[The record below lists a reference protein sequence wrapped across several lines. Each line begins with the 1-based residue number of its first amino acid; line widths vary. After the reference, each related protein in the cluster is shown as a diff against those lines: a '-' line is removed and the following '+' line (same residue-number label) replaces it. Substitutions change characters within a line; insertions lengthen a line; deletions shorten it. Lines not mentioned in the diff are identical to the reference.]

1 MITITSDNL
10 TGFIS
15 ISDAYTTGADA
26 PTALLKIGDTYVLS
40 FINLKNVKY
49 FKNLSFTVSGNTD
62 YRQLTAEYR
71 VSKDNQKWTPWNIIP
86 TNIINDPTIATYNG
100 DIHDF
105 IPFDPKYDMF
115 VDVRWTRSGDS
126 TTDSISVL
134 SYNLTGSLDRT
145 ANDGLSTVSLDK
157 SNRELVIKPP
167 YIFKIFKITDIEV
180 LSKYDIENT
189 IIYYRYSQDNG
200 RTISNW
206 TELTKENIRSERI
219 NPIRFFQIEYYVR
232 YNGNSKISIFDINII
247 GDFQNVT
254 LDGQKTNL
262 YGVRENCNCLILQI
276 VNDPNVLTK
285 TLVPTSML
293 LANNTA
299 DLYKLSTT
307 DKSVL
312 YDPYQQ
318 DAALALLNKLSNDS
332 VSMFGHD
339 VVYVLT
345 DPDKNGTDY
354 TFHEM
359 QLQNYVCQNRMK
371 VSVDNNQFP
380 DNQITLNQ
388 FDLSLFDIF
397 EIHITKEDFKAAFGV
412 EKRPNVEDVV
422 WFCKLNRLY
431 RIEHAQPFKNFNNFV
446 IYYKVILKK
455 ANTKANI
462 IAANQE
468 IEDAINSLTDNST
481 IGELLGLENAQDK
494 KAVANSEQF
503 RTLAQDTL
511 RVEIYSPIEK
521 ESLQNASNIIAKTN
535 YDLSTVGNGEAV
547 VYRNFKN
554 FFQKSDNIGFMCW
567 FSINTMSAIEPY
579 NFFNYGNDNH
589 NIKINM
595 LGTNILVEI
604 NGSTNILSF
613 ASLLNESV
621 WYSLVVNLDQRNELL
636 SAYIYKRNVE
646 YEEDAPMLNSSKLLQ
661 VYKMTMPITPTVI
674 EIPSTLNAA
683 ILGSDMNITNIRMF
697 IDIIPESEH
706 NKMLNREIIGS
717 DYKYIIFSDNAN
729 KKLELPFYTD
739 SKVAYDKIRRG
750 TDLDV

>member
-10 TGFIS
+10 TGIIS
-15 ISDAYTTGADA
+15 ISDIYTTSAA
-26 PTALLKIGDTYVLS
+26 PILLNTGDTYVMS
-40 FINLKNVKY
+40 FINLKKVKY
-49 FKNLSFTVSGNTD
+49 FSNLSYTVSGNTE
-62 YRQLTAEYR
+62 YRHITAEYR
-71 VSKDNQKWTPWNIIP
+71 VSKDSEKWTEWISIPVSTTISPTYSTCSGNIM
-86 TNIINDPTIATYNG
+86 N
-100 DIHDF
+100 F

-115 VDVRWTRSGDS
+115 IDVRWTRSGDS
-126 TTDSISVL
+126 NTGNLSLL
-134 SYNLTGSLDRT
+134 SYNLTGHLDRP
-145 ANDGLSTVSLDK
+145 ANDGISTVSLNTT
-157 SNRELVIKPP
+157 NRELVIKPP
-167 YIFKIFKITDIEV
+167 YIFKIFKITDIEI
-180 LSKYDIENT
+180 LSKNDIDNT
-189 IIYYRYSQDNG
+189 VIYYRYSQDNG

-206 TELTKENIRSERI
+206 VELTKENLRSERI

-232 YNGNSKISIFDINII
+232 YNGTSKVSINDINLI

-276 VNDPNVLTK
+276 VNDASVLEK
-285 TLVPTSML
+285 TQVPTSML
-293 LANNTA
+293 LANNTT
-299 DLYKLSTT
+299 DLYKLTPT

-318 DAALALLNKLSNDS
+318 NAALALLNKLSNDS

-345 DPDKNGTDY
+345 DPDKNGTDF
-354 TFHEM
+354 TFHEY

-397 EIHITKEDFKAAFGV
+397 EIHVTKEDFKTAFGV
-412 EKRPNVEDVV
+412 EKRPGVNDIV
-422 WFCKLNRLY
+422 WFCNLNRLY
-431 RIEHAQPFKNFNNFV
+431 RIEHAQPFKNFNNSV
-446 IYYKVILKK
+446 IYYKIILKK
-455 ANTKANI
+455 ANTQANI
-462 IAANQE
+462 IGATQE

-481 IGELLGLENAQDK
+481 IGELLGLENSQDK
-494 KAVANSEQF
+494 KAVANTEQL
-503 RTLAQDTL
+503 RSLAQDTL
-511 RVEIYSPIEK
+511 RVEIYSARQKETIE
-521 ESLQNASNIIAKTN
+521 NASNIISKTN

-567 FSINTMSAIEPY
+567 FNINTISAVEPY
-579 NFFNYGNDNH
+579 NFFNYGDDDN

-604 NGSTNILSF
+604 NGTTHILAF
-613 ASLLNESV
+613 ASLLSENI
-621 WYSLVVNLDQRNELL
+621 WYSLVVNLDQRDKLL
-636 SAYIYKRNVE
+636 SAFIYKRDVE
-646 YEEDAPMLNSSKLLQ
+646 YEEDAPMLSSSKLLLL
-661 VYKMTMPITPTVI
+661 YKITKPITPRII
-674 EIPSTLNAA
+674 EIPLTMNAS
-683 ILGSDMNITNIRMF
+683 ILGSDMSITNIRMF

-706 NKMLNREIIGS
+706 NKMLNREILGS

-750 TDLDV
+750 TDLDI